1 MYLFKLLTITA
12 LSSGVVLLPVF
23 GVLRAVRGWNWKR
36 TGVYFLFCLYLC
48 GIAAVVGL
56 PSLAYWQYLRFEP
69 NVNWIPSLFRREE
82 RVFSVLNV
90 LLFLPLGVF
99 LPALWQKY
107 RDWRCTAIFGFA
119 LSLGIELLQT
129 FCGRA
134 TDVND
139 LITNTAGCMLG
150 FAAIRLLLQKKSAQ
164 QKDEAPLLLAVAAA
178 VMFFIVPYLTSY
190 LELAWM

>member
-1 MYLFKLLTITA
+1 MYLLKQLSITA
-12 LSSGVVLLPVF
+12 IGAGVVLLPVL

-36 TGVYFLFCLYLC
+36 TGLYFLFVMYLC
-48 GIAAVVGL
+48 GVCTVVGL

-69 NVNWIPSLFRREE
+69 NVNWIPFVTMREE
-82 RVFSVLNV
+82 LVFTVLNV

-107 RDWRCTAIFGFA
+107 RDWRSTAVFGFA

-150 FAAIRLLLQKKSAQ
+150 FIAVRLILRRKTAQ

-178 VMFFIVPYLTSY
+178 AMFFVVPYLTSY
-190 LELAWM
+190 LELAWL